1 MSAKF
6 LGRDYVE
13 IYCTESPDEGK
24 CKVGKAD
31 KGATLQPHWQQGKIS
46 TVRKPQAGKVRERER
61 ENSSHL
67 RSESDWTASSPL
79 SLDMTSISVRCWS
92 SSTSQSQSLS
102 IWRLSI
108 SDLWSLHINLCNIY
122 YIFESRISQ
131 LVTFWYHYR
140 QGGGS
145 PDDCNI
151 KIVIADCQQASHH
164 HQPQTEDGC
173 MQVFS
178 VR

>member
-61 ENSSHL
+61 ILLIWDL
-67 RSESDWTASSPL
+67 RVTGLPAPPSPWTWRVYQSDAGAALPV
-79 SLDMTSISVRCWS
+79 SLRVSQYDVCPSLISDLCISISVIFITYLNLGS
-92 SSTSQSQSLS
+92 HSLWPFD
-102 IWRLSI
+102 II
-108 SDLWSLHINLCNIY
+108 
-122 YIFESRISQ
+122 
-131 LVTFWYHYR
+131 
-140 QGGGS
+140 
-145 PDDCNI
+145 
-151 KIVIADCQQASHH
+151 IAREEAAQMTAI
-164 HQPQTEDGC
+164 
-173 MQVFS
+173 
-178 VR
+178 